1 MKNHILWVVFLLP
14 LFTIAQDLP
23 QVGALRIT
31 FPTNRTVIQR
41 NTNNQATISIAGQ
54 YIGDK
59 LYDRILQYRI
69 IRLNTQT
76 GTPTDTITVGTKGY
90 KTLLATNNVI
100 SSSYLKTFLL
110 DTTLSTG
117 WYRLDVRL
125 AIKIFASYIT
135 LARNQIFFGVGDVY
149 LIAGQSNAAG
159 YYDKDND
166 PGIIQY
172 SETYKQYHAI
182 NAITQRKELWGTDEP
197 IKIEGLPT
205 INGFSNLQKK
215 IERGTLNYT
224 PIYPRGQGSWYWGP
238 LANRILES
246 NTNTNL
252 PILFFNTAEANT
264 SLSSWADKYWRDEAS
279 NYTLPPVWA
288 NDTCTQLPCLNKATY
303 GVYKQFRSSLQM
315 YGHILGLKSI
325 LWHQGERDA
334 QSNPTSNFAY
344 YTNKMND
351 LIAQS
356 RTDIGN
362 SNLSWLSSEVSY
374 YYDNGEQNKS
384 VGGSKSTLNYA
395 QQAVWNPTNQKYQGV
410 FTDDLGADKRNSV
423 LKIHFTGETLKTV
436 GDRWF
441 DKNPMQANPVSGQT
455 LLSLTITQNGSSYR
469 LTAPSGYDKYFWVEN
484 ENGIYNHLNTNL
496 SQNYF
501 DIPATNS
508 GAAKYITCYAGQST
522 GEAIGNAT
530 DGWNLKLSMTQPFII
545 PGYENVSSSLVPSKN
560 LLAYTKTG
568 GNNSFVLSA
577 TNLDWQALKNV
588 SWLSFKT
595 DEDTTGG
602 DGNYP
607 ITILANPNT
616 DPNDRT
622 AFITLQQQGGG
633 VTQMVQIYQEG
644 LNSCPTS
651 LNLTSPNNDY
661 SNPIIKKAQ
670 TNITANNK
678 ITGTNNLVQYKAGN
692 SILFTPGFVVDNG
705 VIFKAEIEGCIADI
719 PWQNSVIGSI
729 QGTSTMTNGT
739 LTMSTT
745 GNISNNLDNI
755 PFYYNT
761 YSTDVTVIAKITS
774 ITAIDGM
781 RAGIMLRSSTDQ
793 NAKMYEFILDGNG
806 NVGKLKRRNTNDNV
820 NFVGYAAAPTA
831 NTWLKMVK
839 TANTIQ
845 CFVSTDGNNY
855 NEVIGWDVL
864 SDNDLGSTFLVGL
877 INYNSGNSQ
886 YSEVTFDSISVNGIP
901 VY

>member
-14 LFTIAQDLP
+14 FFTIAQELP

-31 FPTNRTVIQR
+31 FPANRTVIQR

-76 GTPTDTITVGTKGY
+76 GTPTDTITVGKNGY
-90 KTLLATNNVI
+90 KTLLATNNTI

-135 LARNQIFFGVGDVY
+135 LARNQILFGVGDVY

-159 YYDKDND
+159 YKDEEND
-166 PGIIQY
+166 AGIIQY
-172 SETYKQYHAI
+172 SETYKQYSSI
-182 NAITQRKELWGTDEP
+182 NAITHRKERWNGENP
-197 IKIEGLPT
+197 MIIEGLP
-205 INGFSNLQKK
+205 IQNGFSNLEKNK
-215 IERGTLNYT
+215 ITERGSYT
-224 PIYPRGQGSWYWGP
+224 PIYPRGQGSWCWGP
-238 LANRILES
+238 LANRIIES
-246 NTNTNL
+246 NTST
-252 PILFFNTAEANT
+252 PTLFFNASEVNQPIATWDKTNT
-264 SLSSWADKYWRDEAS
+264 S
-279 NYTLPPVWA
+279 
-288 NDTCTQLPCLNKATY
+288 QL
-303 GVYKQFRSSLQM
+303 GYKQFRSSLQM

-334 QSNPTSNFAY
+334 QNNPTSNFAY

-356 RTDIGN
+356 RTDIG
-362 SNLSWLSSEVSY
+362 SPNLSWLSSEVSY

-395 QQAVWNPTNQKYQGV
+395 QQAVWSPTNQKYQGV

-455 LLSLTITQNGSSYR
+455 LLSLTITQNGSGYR

-484 ENGIYNHLNTNL
+484 ENGIYNPLNTNL

-508 GAAKYITCYAGQST
+508 GAAKYITCYAGQNT
-522 GEAIGNAT
+522 GEAIGNAI

-545 PGYENVSSSLVPSKN
+545 PGYENVSSAIVPSKN

-644 LNSCPTS
+644 LNSCPTA
-651 LNLTSPNNDY
+651 LNLVSPNNDY

-670 TNITANNK
+670 TTITANNK

-719 PWQNSVIGSI
+719 PWQNSVIGSV
-729 QGTSTMTNGT
+729 QGTSTMNNGT
-739 LTMSTT
+739 LTMNTT
-745 GNISNNLDNI
+745 GNVSSNSDNI

-761 YSTDVTVIAKITS
+761 YSTDVTVITRITTIS
-774 ITAIDGM
+774 AIDGM
-781 RAGIMLRSSTDQ
+781 RAGIMLRSSTDP

-806 NVGKLKRRNTNDNV
+806 NVGKLKRRNTNDNAS
-820 NFVGYAAAPTA
+820 FVGYAAAPTS

-839 TANTIQ
+839 TGNTIQ
-845 CFVSTDGNNY
+845 CFVGTDGNNY

-864 SDNDLGSTFLVGL
+864 NDNDLGSTFFVGL
-877 INYNSGNSQ
+877 VNYNSGNAQ
-886 YSEVTFDSISVNGIP
+886 YSAVTFDNISVNGIP